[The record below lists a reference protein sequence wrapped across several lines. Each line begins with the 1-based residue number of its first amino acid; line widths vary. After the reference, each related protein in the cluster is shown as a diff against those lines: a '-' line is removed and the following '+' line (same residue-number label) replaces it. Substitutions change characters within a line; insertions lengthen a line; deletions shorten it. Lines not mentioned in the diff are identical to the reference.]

1 MKQKRVRI
9 YEHGAPEVMRY
20 EAAPVAIGTPTRGQV
35 RLRQEAVGLNFVD
48 TMFRDGTFGMSL
60 PLTMGVEG
68 AGVIEEAGEDVT
80 GFAAGD
86 RAAYF
91 FSLGA
96 YANVRMIEA
105 DVLVKLP
112 PDVTTE
118 TAAAL
123 LTKGLTAW
131 MLLKRVHSIKAGDTI
146 VVHGAAGGVGSLV
159 TRWAKAL
166 GATVIAT
173 VGSASK
179 VPLVRAHGIDHV
191 LDASAAD
198 LAEQVRAIVPGGVD
212 VVYEFLGQATFAQSI
227 LALRD
232 DGHLVHVG
240 NASGSPLANFQGQL
254 AQRGIRYT
262 KPATSQYVNSHESLD
277 ESSADLF
284 ATWRAGVF
292 DDVTPVRYAMSDVVR
307 AHQDLAARR
316 IVGPAILVP

>member
-1 MKQKRVRI
+1 MKQQRVRI
-9 YEHGAPEVMRY
+9 YEHGTPEVMHY
-20 EAAPVAIGTPTRGQV
+20 EPAPAAIATPARGQV
-35 RLRQEAVGLNFVD
+35 RLRQDAAGLNFVD
-48 TMFRDGTFGMSL
+48 TMFRDGTFSMPL
-60 PLTMGVEG
+60 PSIMGVEG
-68 AGVIEEAGEDVT
+68 AGVIEEVGEGVA
-80 GFAAGD
+80 GFAAGE
-86 RAAYF
+86 RVAYF

-96 YANVRMIEA
+96 YSNVRMIDA

-112 PDVTTE
+112 PDVTSE

-131 MLLKRVHSIKAGDTI
+131 MLLKRVHPTKPGDTI
-146 VVHGAAGGVGSLV
+146 LVHGAAGGVGSLL

-179 VPLVRAHGIDHV
+179 VPLVRTHGIAHV
-191 LDASAAD
+191 LDANAAD
-198 LAEQVRAIVPGGVD
+198 LADQVRAIVPGGVD
-212 VVYEFLGQATFAQSI
+212 VVYEFVGQATFGQSI

-232 DGHLVHVG
+232 GGHLVHVG
-240 NASGSPLANFQGQL
+240 NASGSPLPNFQDQL

-262 KPATSQYVNSHESLD
+262 KPATSQYVNSRASLD

-284 ATWRAGVF
+284 AAWRAGVF
-292 DDVTPVRYAMSDVVR
+292 GAITPVRYAMSDVVR

-316 IVGPAILVP
+316 IAGPAIFIL

>member
-1 MKQKRVRI
+1 MKQQRVRI

-20 EAAPVAIGTPTRGQV
+20 EPAPAAIATPPRGQV
-35 RLRQEAVGLNFVD
+35 RLGQQAVGLNFID
-48 TMFRDGTFGMSL
+48 TMFRDGTFSMPL
-60 PLTMGVEG
+60 PLSIGVEG
-68 AGVIEEAGEDVT
+68 AGVIEEVGEGVT
-80 GFAAGD
+80 GFATGD
-86 RAAYF
+86 RVAYF

-112 PDVTTE
+112 PDVATE

-131 MLLKRVHSIKAGDTI
+131 MLLKRVHNIKAGDTI
-146 VVHGAAGGVGSLV
+146 LVHGAAGGVGSLV

-173 VGSASK
+173 VGSVSK
-179 VPLVRAHGIDHV
+179 VALVSAHGIDHV

-198 LAEQVRAIVPGGVD
+198 LAGQVRAIVPGGVD
-212 VVYEFLGQATFAQSI
+212 VVYEFVGQATFAQSI

-232 DGHLVHVG
+232 GGHLVHVG
-240 NASGSPLANFQGQL
+240 NASGSPLPNFQGQL
-254 AQRGIRYT
+254 DQRGIRYT
-262 KPATSQYVNSHESLD
+262 KPATSQYVNSRESLD

-292 DDVTPVRYAMSDVVR
+292 GDVTPVRYAMSDVVR
-307 AHQDLAARR
+307 AHHDLAARR
-316 IVGPAILVP
+316 IAGPAILVP